1 MSPAPTV
8 LPPSSA
14 VGKFLRSWN
23 LLLKSAQMY
32 GTEHVQTNSKSMD
45 AWNSLAAAL
54 KENNGRN
61 LEFAVTEKRLL
72 VNGDPVKIGPA
83 EQSFVYLLAA
93 ADVAS
98 VTFTAQSNPESFLH
112 FVRVFA
118 ENASEP
124 GQIVSKLK
132 QAIGDE
138 SKSGIRINEIRFVR
152 AGSGGAVSGGM
163 AATLLAESFGGDTAR
178 VEGLLNDPA
187 KLLGILTAAG
197 MATATPASGSGPGT
211 VNESGSSSGF
221 ASPPPLDEEETTTAI
236 RLLVKLAREGGN
248 EGTLAPS
255 HWREE
260 FSRIPETS
268 QVVLQRVLKEF
279 AEAVPPKEP
288 PPPVLLQMAEHL
300 AVRLAMER
308 YKSGSTEVDAVANV
322 LNRMNTEIDQLRE
335 TLGTYEERLKQAG
348 FELNRPPD
356 VLEQEFWSRMPE
368 PAKLGVLLSDEAWQ
382 IPSRH
387 VRQYADHLAEHGE
400 TAKLEQILLKYVSC
414 IQSESEYARKRVAV
428 GLKDLAAFYPRPESR
443 TLPAAIRLVGE
454 QLLRETQPELQK
466 LICSTFVLLGQ
477 EAATRRRYRAAL
489 EVVQALQTIEKSNEQ
504 LCASLHARIGMEN
517 RIPDFLEEALRM
529 PEVPGELMD
538 FLRRLPIPTAEH
550 IAGRISRCSRRRE
563 RDRLVALATDFGAPA
578 AEALQGIFRHRPP
591 ASAVNTVGLL
601 SRIDPAALG
610 EDLRARLPEWSRVY
624 HDAVARQIAAAGSP
638 SRGRLLAL
646 LLDVF
651 DPLVV
656 PLAIDEIG
664 MGEDAEPSPLLLSI
678 AGGELTKFGNMFVRA
693 KALEALGRL
702 RVAAAV
708 PLLRK
713 LAESEEYQGRYTPEE
728 LRVVAAQSLYKIDR
742 EAAKEAMSS
751 AGFKVADLEPLPLDR
766 SSEAPGVR
774 QRYYP
779 RLKLARELK
788 ATLVTADGELDA
800 GIRELSLGGGL
811 CSCSERVPPGMPA
824 TIRIKTGLRSFPAKV
839 IIRDARSENVA
850 FEIADMDLDS
860 RSKLRALLQRARK

>member
-1 MSPAPTV
+1 MSPAPAAP
-8 LPPSSA
+8 PPSSA
-14 VGKFLRSWN
+14 VGKFLRGLN

-32 GTEHVQTNSKSMD
+32 GTEHVQTNSKSME
-45 AWNSLAAAL
+45 AWNSLSAAL
-54 KENNGRN
+54 KERNDQN
-61 LEFAVTEKRLL
+61 LELGVIENRLL
-72 VNGDPVKIGPA
+72 INGDAVKVGPA
-83 EQSFVYLLAA
+83 EQSFVHLLAA
-93 ADVAS
+93 ADLAS
-98 VTFTAQSNPESFLH
+98 VTFTPHANPESFLH
-112 FVRVFA
+112 FVRIFA
-118 ENASEP
+118 ENSSDP
-124 GQIVSKLK
+124 GQIAGKLK

-138 SKSGIRINEIRFVR
+138 SRSGIRINEIRFVR
-152 AGSGGAVSGGM
+152 AGSGSSGSSGM
-163 AATLLAESFGGDTAR
+163 AAALLAQSFSGDAAR
-178 VEGLLNDPA
+178 VEGLLNDPG
-187 KLLGILTAAG
+187 KLLSILTAAG
-197 MATATPASGSGPGT
+197 MSPAGAVSSVGAGPASTPALG
-211 VNESGSSSGF
+211 
-221 ASPPPLDEEETTTAI
+221 EEDTTTAI
-236 RLLVKLAREGGN
+236 RLLVKLAREGGD

-255 HWREE
+255 QWREE
-260 FSRIPETS
+260 FSRIPEPS
-268 QVVLQRVLKEF
+268 QVLLQRVLKEF
-279 AEAVPPKEP
+279 AEAIPPKEP
-288 PPPVLLQMAEHL
+288 PPPVLLQLAEHL

-308 YKSGSTEVDAVANV
+308 YQSGSTQVDAVTNV
-322 LNRMNTEIDQLRE
+322 LHRMNQEIDTLRE
-335 TLGTYEERLKQAG
+335 TLGTYEEKLKEAG

-387 VRQYADHLAEHGE
+387 VRQYADHLAEQGE
-400 TAKLEQILLKYVSC
+400 TGKLEQILLKYVSC
-414 IQSESEYARKRVAV
+414 IQSESEYARKRVAL

-443 TLPAAIRLVGE
+443 ALPAAIRMVGE

-489 EVVQALQTIEKSNEQ
+489 ATLTALRSIEENNEHLAAGLQ
-504 LCASLHARIGMEN
+504 ARIGLEN

-529 PEVPGELMD
+529 PVVPGELME
-538 FLRRLPIPTAEH
+538 FLRRLPLPTAEH
-550 IAGRISRCSRRRE
+550 IAGRISRCSRLRE
-563 RDRLVALATDFGAPA
+563 RDRLVSLAEELGPAA

-664 MGEDAEPSPLLLSI
+664 MSEDLEPAPLLLSI
-678 AGGELTKFGNMFVRA
+678 AGGELSKFGGMFVRV

-702 RVAAAV
+702 RVAEAI
-708 PLLRK
+708 PLLKK
-713 LAESEEYQGRYTPEE
+713 LVESDEYQGAFIHPEFSI
-728 LRVVAAQSLYKIDR
+728 VAAQSLLKIDR
-742 EAAKEAMSS
+742 EAAKASMTLI
-751 AGFKVADLEPLPLDR
+751 GYKLADLEPFPLDR
-766 SSEAPGVR
+766 SADAPGVR

-779 RLKLARELK
+779 RLKLAREMK
-788 ATLVTADGELDA
+788 ATLVTADGEHEA
-800 GIRELSLGGGL
+800 SVRELSLGGGL
-811 CSCSERVPPGMPA
+811 CSCAERVPPGTPA
-824 TIRIKTGLRSFPAKV
+824 TLRIKTGLRSFPAKV
-839 IIRDARSENVA
+839 IVRDARSENVA